1 MGFIRLLAAGLTT
14 ALLAVSWAHAA
25 PLEAYG
31 KLPTIEDA
39 AISPDGASF
48 AMIQTNGEQRH
59 VVIQKIGNLDSVRV
73 FAVGD
78 VKLRSI
84 EWASS
89 KHLLL
94 VKTDTSRV
102 MSLLGPRR
110 EWAMAFVFDTETT
123 KLRPLMTKLESAMN
137 VIYGEPM
144 IRTVDG
150 RPVVFLQGVRFVGGR
165 GRLALYQADLERGS
179 EKLVDADMEH
189 ANDWAVDANGQ
200 LLARSEYDPSNGR
213 WTLRT
218 KSQVGWKPV
227 STSQSLT
234 DWPDLSGLGRDGN
247 SVVVRQRENERTT
260 LRELAKGASSWGE
273 PLETEGLN
281 SLLRDPA
288 DHTLIGSAGA
298 VGDEYRYHFFDPKD
312 QKVWTAIAKAFPDS
326 GVRLAS
332 WSADRKRVLVR
343 VDSPTEGPAYSLV
356 DLDARKATWIGGEY
370 ESIKPGDI
378 APMKPVRFKA
388 ADGMEMTGYL
398 TLPKGRQAKNLPL
411 VVFPHGGPAT
421 RDFLAF
427 DWWAQAMASRGYA
440 VLQVNYRGSDG
451 FGMSHLSAGFGQW
464 GRKMQTD
471 LSDGVAYLAGQGTI
485 DPKRVCIVG
494 ASYGGYAALA
504 GVTLQKDIYR
514 CAASVGGPSDL
525 ARMIGWSRR
534 QNGVTAQRY
543 WLRFMGAE
551 NTRDEVLDE
560 ISPALLAG
568 QASAPV
574 LLIHGKDDTV
584 VPLEQSRAM
593 ADALKKAGR
602 EAEFV
607 TLDGDDH
614 WLSRGATRLQMLR
627 SVVAFLE
634 KHNPPT

>member
-1 MGFIRLLAAGLTT
+1 MGFIRLLAAALTAT
-14 ALLAVSWAHAA
+14 FLAAPAFAA

-31 KLPTIEDA
+31 RLPTIEDA

-59 VVIQKIGNLDSVRV
+59 VVIQKVGKPDSLRV
-73 FAVGD
+73 YAVGD
-78 VKLRSI
+78 AKLRSL
-84 EWASS
+84 EWASP

-94 VKTDTSRV
+94 VKTDTSQV
-102 MSLLGPRR
+102 MNLLGPRR

-123 KLRPLMTKLESAMN
+123 KMRPLMTKLENAMN

-150 RPVVFLQGVRFVGGR
+150 RPMVFLQGVRFVSNR
-165 GRLALYQADLERGS
+165 GRLALYQVDLERGS
-179 EKLVDADMEH
+179 EKLIDGDMEH
-189 ANDWAVDANGQ
+189 ANDWAVDANGAVI
-200 LLARSEYDPSNGR
+200 ARSEYDPQTGR

-218 KSQVGWKPV
+218 KTETGWKPV
-227 STSQSLT
+227 TVTQALNER
-234 DWPDLSGLGRDGN
+234 PDLSGLGRDGT
-247 SVVVRQRENERTT
+247 SVLVRQREDERTT
-260 LRELAKGASSWGE
+260 LREVAKGATSWGE
-273 PLETEGLN
+273 PLETDGVGRI
-281 SLLRDPA
+281 LRDPA
-288 DHTLIGSAGA
+288 THTLIGSAGA
-298 VGDEYRYHFFDPKD
+298 VGDEDRYRFFNPQD
-312 QKVWTAIAKAFPDS
+312 QKVWTAIAKAFPGS
-326 GVRLAS
+326 GVRLVS
-332 WSADRKRVLVR
+332 WSADRMRVVVR

-356 DLDARKATWIGGEY
+356 DLASKKASWIGEEY
-370 ESIKPGDI
+370 DGVKAADI
-378 APMKPVRFKA
+378 APMKPIRFKA
-388 ADGMEMTGYL
+388 ADGLELSGYL
-398 TLPKGRQAKNLPL
+398 ILPKGREAKNLPL

-421 RDFLAF
+421 RDVLGF

-451 FGMSHLSAGFGQW
+451 FGWSHLSAGFGQW

-471 LSDGVAYLAGQGTI
+471 LSDGVTYLAKQGTI
-485 DPKRVCIVG
+485 DPSRVCIVG

-525 ARMIGWSRR
+525 AKMVGWSRR
-534 QNGVTAQRY
+534 QGGITAQRY

-560 ISPALLAG
+560 ISPAMLAA
-568 QASAPV
+568 QASVPV
-574 LLIHGKDDTV
+574 LLVHGKDDTV
-584 VPLEQSRAM
+584 VPLEQSRFM

-602 EAEFV
+602 KPELVVLE
-607 TLDGDDH
+607 GDDH

-634 KHNPPT
+634 KHNPPS